1 MILTDFSNIIVGSIM
16 IAHRIPNEERTSEPF
31 IRHLVLN
38 SLRNY
43 RIKHKEKYGEIV
55 ICTDNSSSWRKG
67 EYEYYK
73 AHRKIQREKQE
84 SKDGM
89 DWNALFKTINK
100 IILEIDAYF
109 PYKVISIPHA
119 EGDDIIAVLSKMVPE
134 KSIII
139 SSDKDFTQL
148 QKFKNIKQYSPIQ
161 KKMIVSSDPYKY
173 LKEHIIRG
181 DKGDGIPNILSAD
194 NCIVEGVRQKPISKK
209 KVELWMNEKPEN
221 FCQNG
226 MLDKWKRN
234 QKLIDFE
241 FIPKHLTDA
250 IVEQYNKPKDA
261 QKQGQLLNYFI
272 TNKLKNLMEH
282 IGDFTK

>member
-16 IAHRIPNEERTSEPF
+16 VAHRIPNEERTSESF

-43 RIKHKEKYGEIV
+43 RIKHREKYGEIV

-181 DKGDGIPNILSAD
+181 DKG
-194 NCIVEGVRQKPISKK
+194 C
-209 KVELWMNEKPEN
+209 
-221 FCQNG
+221 
-226 MLDKWKRN
+226 
-234 QKLIDFE
+234 
-241 FIPKHLTDA
+241 
-250 IVEQYNKPKDA
+250 
-261 QKQGQLLNYFI
+261 LLY
-272 TNKLKNLMEH
+272 TSPSPRDR
-282 IGDFTK
+282 G